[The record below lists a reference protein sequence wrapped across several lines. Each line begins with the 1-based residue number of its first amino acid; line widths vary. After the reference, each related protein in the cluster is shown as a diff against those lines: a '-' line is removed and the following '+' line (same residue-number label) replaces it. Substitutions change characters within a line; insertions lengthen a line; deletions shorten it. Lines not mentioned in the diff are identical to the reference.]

1 MIILDSFRSILK
13 QNHCFL
19 LRTKIKIRSMK
30 EKVLG
35 ALVIKIQPDILS
47 QVEVIKTERIH
58 LGNPRIAIISF
69 LTQ

>member
-13 QNHCFL
+13 QNHRFL
-19 LRTKIKIRSMK
+19 LRAKIKIRSMK

-58 LGNPRIAIISF
+58 LGNPRIAIINL